1 MSTTPDA
8 PHAHHSHR
16 APRPSWTRR
25 SHLLVALLV
34 AGLGFALVL
43 QVRQV
48 AGDDLAALRQ
58 DELVRLLDEI
68 TQRNDTLEAEQAQL
82 VLDRADLVSGANAW
96 EVARRNAE
104 VQGILAGTIPVSG
117 PGIEIAILG
126 ADGVPASGWVNL
138 IEELRIAGA
147 EAIEVNGVRVGAA
160 SWFDDAVGGV
170 LLDDVEI
177 SSPVT
182 VKAIGDGQ
190 TLDVALGIPG
200 GALATLRS
208 YDARTQV
215 TRADALVITS
225 VVELSDPVFA
235 TPAPEEDA
243 GTG

>member
-1 MSTTPDA
+1 MSTHP
-8 PHAHHSHR
+8 PQAHTSHR
-16 APRPSWTRR
+16 PPRTPWTRR
-25 SHLLVALLV
+25 SHLLVALLL

-96 EVARRNAE
+96 EVAQRNAE
-104 VQGILAGTIPVSG
+104 VQGILAGTIGVTG
-117 PGIEIAILG
+117 PGIEITILG
-126 ADGVPASGWVNL
+126 AEGVPASGWVNL

-147 EAIEVNGVRVGAA
+147 EAIEVNGVRVGAS
-160 SWFDDAVGGV
+160 SWFEDAVDGV
-170 LLDDVEI
+170 TLDETTI
-177 SSPVT
+177 TSPVT

-215 TRADALVITS
+215 TRMDSLVIDS
-225 VVELSDPVFA
+225 VVDLRDPVFA
-235 TPAPEEDA
+235 TPAPDEGD